1 MEEFQS
7 LLPNPHLELA
17 VKLWLWEKR
26 FIEDLRL
33 FEYLRDKTAT
43 RTTASRTTMA
53 TTIVTA
59 RIGTSLAL
67 LFSLSII
74 PATRVKRER
83 ERREGERERER
94 VFYAYNHLDLT
105 EEEQYNSENL
115 HQLNRLTT

>member
-17 VKLWLWEKR
+17 VKLWSWEKR

-67 LFSLSII
+67 LFSSSII

-105 EEEQYNSENL
+105 QKKNN
-115 HQLNRLTT
+115 NI